1 MRTKAHK
8 ITDDI
13 YLIELT
19 DEKIKR
25 LFIVGADF
33 DLSYELLS
41 VYDNKDFKV
50 KDYIKTLESD
60 KLYDYLCEINDDADD
75 YLYKDD
81 IEDIFKGGEDNE

>member
-1 MRTKAHK
+1 MRTKAHR

-25 LFIVGADF
+25 LFVVGADF

-41 VYDNKDFKV
+41 VYDNQDFKL
-50 KDYIKTLESD
+50 KDYIKSLDPD

-81 IEDIFKGGEDNE
+81 IENLLIEGDSDE